1 MQPVEGQQPPQQPA
15 PQYQQ
20 PYPQYPPPYQ
30 PQYYPPPPPQ
40 PKGTSTAGKVV
51 AVVVVI
57 VVLVIAIIVL
67 ANFFRTSP
75 ASPTA
80 TPNVNVTNLG
90 ATASCP
96 LFSQASVTF
105 SFNLV
110 NSGSANAY
118 ATVDFYEQGSMVGSN
133 QYYAAAGSNTP
144 YTMQV
149 PVSSCPPN
157 GFSFNIAVGTVT
169 PA

>member
-1 MQPVEGQQPPQQPA
+1 VA
-15 PQYQQ
+15 II
-20 PYPQYPPPYQ
+20 
-30 PQYYPPPPPQ
+30 
-40 PKGTSTAGKVV
+40 VV
-51 AVVVVI
+51 IVVVVI
-57 VVLVIAIIVL
+57 AAIVL
-67 ANFFRTSP
+67 INFLRTSP

-80 TPNVNVTNLG
+80 SPNVNVTNLG

-110 NSGSANAY
+110 NSGNANAY
-118 ATVDFYEQGSMVGSN
+118 ATIAFYEQGSQVSSN

-144 YTMQV
+144 YTAQV

-157 GFSFNIAVGTVT
+157 GFSFNIVVASVT
-169 PA
+169 AA